1 MVEQRT
7 VFTLLLILCFAVVF
21 ISEIGTVKAEST
33 IYIRA
38 DGRVEGTDKIQRDG
52 NIYKLTENIV
62 GTVTIKKDDIIFDG
76 DWHIIQDYSDGG
88 YYVLTLSQVN
98 NVTVKNVIVKGIR
111 SGILLIDTINS
122 KVIDNVVSRKQFLL
136 DARSGIAGLYDC
148 QSNVISGNSVT
159 NFSTGIYFR
168 RSSRYSHTIVGNNI
182 TSCGTGI
189 RILMGHEGD
198 ENGSIIS
205 GNHIANNKGGIV
217 TQWYGDDYYVCK
229 PDPFEMNNMI
239 YYNNF
244 INNSQNFISGHL
256 IYDPDSANIWDN
268 SSIGNYWS
276 DYNGTDSDGDG
287 IGDTPYIM
295 DENNQDNYPL
305 MNPVDIEVAT
315 VLFFQPPEIYLS
327 SPENRTYTVNCV
339 SLNFTVNEVTTWIGY
354 SLDGQK
360 NITITENTLNV
371 AELSDGS
378 HSLIVYANDTTG
390 DTGKSETIFFTID
403 TFSTICIIGII
414 LTIALVGAAFLAY
427 FLKIKKT
434 TRPK

>member
-7 VFTLLLILCFAVVF
+7 VFILLLILCFAVVF

-98 NVTVKNVIVKGIR
+98 NVTVKNVIIKGIR
-111 SGILLIDTINS
+111 SGIGLIDTTNS
-122 KVIDNVVSRKQFLL
+122 TVIDNVVSKKQFLI
-136 DARSGIAGLYDC
+136 DFHFGIACFDDC
-148 QSNVISGNSVT
+148 QDNLISGNSVT
-159 NFSTGIYFR
+159 NFSKGIYFR
-168 RSSRYSHTIVGNNI
+168 RNCRYSHTIIGNNI
-182 TSCGTGI
+182 TSCHMGI
-189 RILMGHEGD
+189 QIMMGHEGD
-198 ENGSIIS
+198 ENGNIIT
-205 GNHIANNKGGIV
+205 GNHIANNTWGIV
-217 TQWYGDDYYVCK
+217 TQWYGDNYYVWK
-229 PDPFEMNNMI
+229 PNPFEMNNII
-239 YYNNF
+239 YKNNF
-244 INNSQNFISGHL
+244 INNSQNFLSGHL

-268 SSIGNYWS
+268 ISIGNYWS

-339 SLNFTVNEVTTWIGY
+339 SLNFTVNEVTTWMGY
-354 SLDGQK
+354 SLDGQN

-390 DTGKSETIFFTID
+390 DTGKSETICFTIN
-403 TFSTICIIGII
+403 TFSTICVIGII